1 MDYSELENIN
11 ENLDDDWIRNFDKI
25 DELYKDFYKDNVYFV
40 DLKVVYINRSNEI
53 EKIKQAPFLMTKPNC
68 ITREEILEILIDKL
82 PPPPNGIISR
92 WKWSLGER
100 KKLFEYLHEI
110 GLDITES
117 PVSLYS

>member
-1 MDYSELENIN
+1 MGLLESSILIYSSCLRMSLIN
-11 ENLDDDWIRNFDKI
+11 FGECAMYDQDT
-25 DELYKDFYKDNVYFV
+25 V
-40 DLKVVYINRSNEI
+40 DLINHLI
-53 EKIKQAPFLMTKPNC
+53 KIRLMKQNSDNRFLHASDF
-68 ITREEILEILIDKL
+68 EEILEILIDKL